1 MFGEASREPLGQ
13 TRPEP
18 QAVAAGAGPSEGAES
33 PGFRELGSGNRDS
46 RSGSQLGAGL
56 RVATDIGGTFTDVV
70 VYDPGARQYTTAKA
84 PSQTGDL
91 AGGVMDALR
100 LVVDDPP
107 AIESFVHGSTVGL
120 NAFLQRRGER
130 VMLLA
135 TGGASDTYHIA
146 RGNRLDMYNIRYRKP
161 RPLIPRSD
169 IIPIGGR
176 LDFQGAELAPLDHR
190 DLRQAARRIRSEGVR
205 SVAIAFL
212 FSYLN
217 PDHELAAAE
226 VIAGLAPG
234 ASISLSHQVATEWR
248 EYERTAST
256 VMDAYIAPPVSRY
269 MSDLATRL
277 ENQGMSAPLRVMQS
291 NGGVISARS
300 ASERPLQTLLS
311 GPVGGAA
318 GGMALSEVL
327 DRPNLICIDLG
338 GTSFDV
344 SLITGGQADSSPS
357 ALLEGLP
364 VLMPVVDIHTI
375 GAGGGSLAYF
385 EAGGLRVGP
394 ESAGAHP
401 GPACYGRGGTQP
413 TVTDANLFLGRIDPD
428 YFLGGNLTLDTGA
441 AEQALRAL
449 GGKLDLDEERLALG
463 IIEVINAKMSQAIR
477 TLTVERGI
485 EPREFSLVAFGGAG
499 PMHAVALAGEL
510 GIEEVIVPPDPGGFS
525 AWGMLQSAVRQ
536 DFSQAYFRD
545 FSALDHS
552 ELEHRFSQLEE
563 QAHSSLRSEGVPPDE
578 ITLIQRLDMRYQG
591 QEHTLTVT
599 SGGAISAAGGDLQAL
614 RAAFEDIYRARYGHS
629 NPQAPL
635 ETVNLRLTALGDVG
649 RPLLAGDYRPERASE
664 SPSKISPVMFGGGAQ
679 PTARYNR
686 DLLPTD
692 CSIEG
697 PAIVEETTA
706 TTVIPP
712 RGWATVD
719 QYGCLIIKAPSL

>member
-1 MFGEASREPLGQ
+1 MK
-13 TRPEP
+13 
-18 QAVAAGAGPSEGAES
+18 
-33 PGFRELGSGNRDS
+33 
-46 RSGSQLGAGL
+46 L

-70 VYDPGARQYTTAKA
+70 VFDPGAGRYTTAKA
-84 PSQTGDL
+84 PSRSDDL
-91 AGGVMDALR
+91 AGGVMDALG
-100 LVVDDPP
+100 LVVDDPSVV
-107 AIESFVHGSTVGL
+107 ESFVHGSTVGL

-130 VMLLA
+130 VILLA
-135 TGGASDTYHIA
+135 TRGASDVYHIA
-146 RGNRLDMYNIRYRKP
+146 RGNRLDMFNIRYRKP
-161 RPLIPRSD
+161 SPLIPRRD

-176 LDFQGAELAPLDHR
+176 LDCDGNELAPLDHD
-190 DLRQAARRIRSEGVR
+190 DLHRAAERIRSEKVR
-205 SVAIAFL
+205 SVAVAFL
-212 FSYLN
+212 FSYVD
-217 PDHELAAAE
+217 PSQELAAAE
-226 VIAGLAPG
+226 ILEELLPEV
-234 ASISLSHQVATEWR
+234 SVSLSHQVATEWR

-256 VMDAYIAPPVSRY
+256 VMDAYIAPSVSRY
-269 MSDLATRL
+269 MADLSTRL
-277 ENQGMSAPLRVMQS
+277 AGRGMQAPLRVMQS

-318 GGMALSEVL
+318 GGVALSEVL

-344 SLITGGQADSSPS
+344 SLITAGHADSSPS

-375 GAGGGSLAYF
+375 GAGGGSLAYL

-413 TVTDANLFLGRIDPD
+413 TVTDANLYLGRIDPG
-428 YFLGGNLTLDTGA
+428 YFLGGNLTLDVEA
-441 AEQALRAL
+441 ARQALEDL
-449 GGKLDLDEERLALG
+449 GTRLGLDGERLALG

-499 PMHAVALAGEL
+499 PMHAVALAQEL
-510 GIEEVIVPPDPGGFS
+510 GITEVIVPPDPGGFS

-536 DFSQAYFRD
+536 DFSEAFFQD
-545 FSALDHS
+545 FADLDTT
-552 ELEHRFSQLEE
+552 EVEARFARLGER
-563 QAHSSLRSEGVPPDE
+563 AVSSLLGEGVDHDR
-578 ITLIQRLDMRYQG
+578 ITLVERLDMRYQG

-599 SGGAISAAGGDLQAL
+599 LPDHASPSANGHLAAL
-614 RAAFEDIYRARYGHS
+614 RQRFEDTYRARYGHS
-629 NPQAPL
+629 NPDASL

-649 RPLLAGDYRPERASE
+649 RPLLQANYRPDHPSDA
-664 SPSKISPVMFGGGAQ
+664 PSKTTPVLFATGSY
-679 PTARYNR
+679 PTARFHR
-686 DLLPTD
+686 ESLMPGHA
-692 CSIEG
+692 IAG
-697 PAIVEETTA
+697 PAIMEEATA

-712 RGWATVD
+712 EASATID
-719 QYGCLIIKAPSL
+719 RYGCLIIDTPPA

>member
-1 MFGEASREPLGQ
+1 MEANLE
-13 TRPEP
+13 
-18 QAVAAGAGPSEGAES
+18 
-33 PGFRELGSGNRDS
+33 
-46 RSGSQLGAGL
+46 L

-70 VYDPGARQYTTAKA
+70 VYDPGSGRYSTAKA
-84 PSQTGDL
+84 PSRVNDL
-91 AGGVMDALR
+91 AGGVMDALG
-100 LVVDDPP
+100 LVVEEPGDV
-107 AIESFVHGSTVGL
+107 ESFVHGSTVGI

-130 VMLLA
+130 VILLA
-135 TGGASDTYHIA
+135 TAGASDVYHIA

-161 RPLIPRSD
+161 VPLLPRRD
-169 IIPIGGR
+169 IIAIGGR
-176 LDFQGAELAPLDHR
+176 LDYLGNELAPLDHD
-190 DLRQAARRIRSEGVR
+190 DLRGAAERIRSEGVR

-212 FSYLN
+212 FSYMN
-217 PDHELAAAE
+217 PDHELAVADALSE
-226 VIAGLAPG
+226 LAPG
-234 ASISLSHQVATEWR
+234 VSLSLSHQVATEWR
-248 EYERTAST
+248 EYERTASA

-269 MSDLATRL
+269 MADLSTRL
-277 ENQGMSAPLRVMQS
+277 ADRGMPAPLRVMQS
-291 NGGVISARS
+291 NGGIISAQA

-318 GGMALSEVL
+318 GGVALSEVL
-327 DRPNLICIDLG
+327 GRPNLICIDLG

-344 SLITGGQADSSPS
+344 SLVTEGQADSSPS

-375 GAGGGSLAYF
+375 GAGGGSLAYL

-394 ESAGAHP
+394 ESAGAYP

-441 AEQALRAL
+441 AEVALEAL
-449 GGKLDLDEERLALG
+449 GRDLDLDGDRLALG

-499 PMHAVALAGEL
+499 PMHAVALAQEL
-510 GIEEVIVPPDPGGFS
+510 GIREVIVPPDPGGFS

-536 DFSQAYFRD
+536 DFSEAFFRD
-545 FSALDHS
+545 FSDLDTQD
-552 ELEHRFSQLEE
+552 LQARFARLGER
-563 QAHSSLRSEGVPPDE
+563 AVSSLLGEGVAADRIE
-578 ITLIQRLDMRYQG
+578 LVQRLDMRYQG

-599 SGGAISAAGGDLQAL
+599 LPNGVSPAQGDRFSAL
-614 RAAFEDIYRARYGHS
+614 RRRFEDVYAARYGHS
-629 NPQAPL
+629 NPEASM

-649 RPLLAGDYRPERASE
+649 RPLLLKNYRPDQPSDA
-664 SPSKISPVMFGGGAQ
+664 PSKTTPVLFTAGLY

-686 DLLPTD
+686 HTLPPG
-692 CSIEG
+692 CSING
-697 PAIVEETTA
+697 PAIVEEATA

-712 RGWATVD
+712 MGKATID
-719 QYGCLIIKAPSL
+719 GYGCLIIQAPPL

>member
-1 MFGEASREPLGQ
+1 MEANLE
-13 TRPEP
+13 
-18 QAVAAGAGPSEGAES
+18 
-33 PGFRELGSGNRDS
+33 
-46 RSGSQLGAGL
+46 L

-70 VYDPGARQYTTAKA
+70 VYDPSSGRYSTAKA
-84 PSQTGDL
+84 PSRVDDL

-100 LVVDDPP
+100 LVVDEPRDVD
-107 AIESFVHGSTVGL
+107 SFVHGSTVGI

-130 VMLLA
+130 VILLA
-135 TGGASDTYHIA
+135 TAGAGDVYHIA

-161 RPLIPRSD
+161 EPLLPRRD

-176 LDFQGAELAPLDHR
+176 IDYQGNELAPLDHG
-190 DLRQAARRIRSEGVR
+190 DLRRAAERIRSEGVR

-212 FSYLN
+212 FSYMN
-217 PDHELAAAE
+217 PEHELTAAAALGE
-226 VIAGLAPG
+226 LAPG
-234 ASISLSHQVATEWR
+234 VSLSLSHQVATEWR
-248 EYERTAST
+248 EYERTASA

-269 MSDLATRL
+269 MADLSTRL
-277 ENQGMSAPLRVMQS
+277 ADRGMPAPLRVMQS
-291 NGGVISARS
+291 NGGIISARA
-300 ASERPLQTLLS
+300 ASEKPLQTLLS

-318 GGMALSEVL
+318 GGVALAEVL
-327 DRPNLICIDLG
+327 SRPNLICVDLG

-344 SLITGGQADSSPS
+344 SLITDGQADSSPS

-375 GAGGGSLAYF
+375 GAGGGSLAYL

-394 ESAGAHP
+394 ESAGAYP

-441 AEQALRAL
+441 ARAALVTL
-449 GGKLDLDEERLALG
+449 GESLDLDGDRLALG

-499 PMHAVALAGEL
+499 PMHAVALAQEL
-510 GIEEVIVPPDPGGFS
+510 GIREVIVPPDPGGFS

-536 DFSQAYFRD
+536 DFSEAFFRD
-545 FSALDHS
+545 FSDLDARDLHD
-552 ELEHRFSQLEE
+552 RFARLGDR
-563 QAHSSLRSEGVPPDE
+563 AVSSLLGEGVAADR
-578 ITLIQRLDMRYQG
+578 IGVVQRLDMRYQG

-599 SGGAISAAGGDLQAL
+599 MPNGAPGARDDRFSAL
-614 RAAFEDIYRARYGHS
+614 RRRFEDIYAARYGHS
-629 NPQAPL
+629 NPEASM

-649 RPLLAGDYRPERASE
+649 RPLLADNYQPDQPSD
-664 SPSKISPVMFGGGAQ
+664 SPSKTTPVLFTSGLY

-686 DLLPTD
+686 HTLPPRCAID
-692 CSIEG
+692 G
-697 PAIVEETTA
+697 PAIVEEATA

-712 RGWATVD
+712 EGSATID
-719 QYGCLIIKAPSL
+719 EYGCLIIKAPPL

>member
-1 MFGEASREPLGQ
+1 MEANLE
-13 TRPEP
+13 
-18 QAVAAGAGPSEGAES
+18 
-33 PGFRELGSGNRDS
+33 
-46 RSGSQLGAGL
+46 L

-70 VYDPGARQYTTAKA
+70 VYDPSSGRYSTAKA
-84 PSQTGDL
+84 PSRVDDL
-91 AGGVMDALR
+91 AGGVMDALG
-100 LVVDDPP
+100 LVVDEPRDVD
-107 AIESFVHGSTVGL
+107 SFVHGSTVGI

-130 VMLLA
+130 VILLA
-135 TGGASDTYHIA
+135 TAGAGDVYHIA

-161 RPLIPRSD
+161 EPLLPRRD

-176 LDFQGAELAPLDHR
+176 IDYQGNELAPLDHG
-190 DLRQAARRIRSEGVR
+190 DLRRAAERIRSEGVR

-212 FSYLN
+212 FSYMN
-217 PDHELAAAE
+217 PEHELTAAAALGE
-226 VIAGLAPG
+226 LAPG
-234 ASISLSHQVATEWR
+234 VSLSLSHQVATEWR
-248 EYERTAST
+248 EYERTASA

-269 MSDLATRL
+269 MADLSTRL
-277 ENQGMSAPLRVMQS
+277 ADRGMPAPLRVMQS
-291 NGGVISARS
+291 NGGIISARA
-300 ASERPLQTLLS
+300 ASEKPLQTLLS

-318 GGMALSEVL
+318 GGVALAEVL
-327 DRPNLICIDLG
+327 SRPNLICVDLG

-344 SLITGGQADSSPS
+344 SLITDGQADSSPS

-375 GAGGGSLAYF
+375 GAGGGSLAYL

-394 ESAGAHP
+394 ESAGAYP

-441 AEQALRAL
+441 ARAALVTL
-449 GGKLDLDEERLALG
+449 GESLDLDGDRLALG

-499 PMHAVALAGEL
+499 PMHAVALAQEL
-510 GIEEVIVPPDPGGFS
+510 GIREVIVPPDPGGFS

-536 DFSQAYFRD
+536 DFSEAFFRD
-545 FSALDHS
+545 FSDLDVRDLHD
-552 ELEHRFSQLEE
+552 RFARLGDR
-563 QAHSSLRSEGVPPDE
+563 AVSSLLGEGVAADR
-578 ITLIQRLDMRYQG
+578 IGVVQRLDMRYQG

-599 SGGAISAAGGDLQAL
+599 MPNGAPGARDDRFSAL
-614 RAAFEDIYRARYGHS
+614 RRRFEDIYAARYGHS
-629 NPQAPL
+629 NPEASM

-649 RPLLAGDYRPERASE
+649 RPLLADNYQPDQPSD
-664 SPSKISPVMFGGGAQ
+664 SPSKTTPVLFTSGLY

-686 DLLPTD
+686 HTLPPRCAID
-692 CSIEG
+692 G
-697 PAIVEETTA
+697 PAIVEEATA

-712 RGWATVD
+712 EGSATID
-719 QYGCLIIKAPSL
+719 EYGCLIIKAPPL

>member
-1 MFGEASREPLGQ
+1 MEANLS
-13 TRPEP
+13 
-18 QAVAAGAGPSEGAES
+18 
-33 PGFRELGSGNRDS
+33 
-46 RSGSQLGAGL
+46 L

-70 VYDPGARQYTTAKA
+70 VYDPDARKYTTAKA
-84 PSQTGDL
+84 PSQSGDL
-91 AGGVMDALR
+91 AAGVMDALG
-100 LVVDDPP
+100 LVINDPSR
-107 AIESFVHGSTVGL
+107 IDSFVHGSTVGL

-130 VMLLA
+130 VVLLA
-135 TGGASDTYHIA
+135 TRGARDIYHIA

-161 RPLIPRSD
+161 TPLLPRRD
-169 IIPIGGR
+169 IIAIGGR
-176 LDFQGAELAPLDHR
+176 LDYQGNELAPLDR
-190 DLRQAARRIRSEGVR
+190 DDLVRAAERIRADGVR

-217 PDHELAAAE
+217 PGHELAAAE
-226 VIAGLAPG
+226 LLRELLPD

-256 VMDAYIAPPVSRY
+256 VMDAYIAPSVSRY
-269 MSDLATRL
+269 MSDLTARLKTR
-277 ENQGMSAPLRVMQS
+277 GMSAPLRVMQS

-327 DRPNLICIDLG
+327 GRPNLICIDLG

-344 SLITGGQADSSPS
+344 SLITEGQADSSPS

-375 GAGGGSLAYF
+375 GAGGGSLAYL

-401 GPACYGRGGTQP
+401 GPACYGRGGAQP

-428 YFLGGNLTLDTGA
+428 YFLGGNLTLDTEA
-441 AEQALRAL
+441 AHQALENL
-449 GGKLDLDEERLALG
+449 GGRLGLEAARLALG

-499 PMHAVALAGEL
+499 PMHAVALAQEL
-510 GIEEVIVPPDPGGFS
+510 GIGEVIVPPDPGGFS

-536 DFSQAYFRD
+536 DFSEAFFRD
-545 FSALDHS
+545 FAALSPD
-552 ELEHRFSQLEE
+552 ELQTRFSKLGEG
-563 QAHSSLRSEGVPPDE
+563 AFSNLLAEGVPRRG
-578 ITLIQRLDMRYQG
+578 ITLIPRLDMRYQG
-591 QEHTLTVT
+591 QEHTLTV
-599 SGGAISAAGGDLQAL
+599 SLPGGVPQSQDGRLAEL
-614 RAAFEDIYRARYGHS
+614 RGRFEDTYRARYGHS

-649 RPLLAGDYRPERASE
+649 RPLLSDDYRPDRPSAT
-664 SPSKISPVMFGGGAQ
+664 PSKTTSVLFTGGAH
-679 PTARYNR
+679 PTLRFNR
-686 DLLPTD
+686 EGLPPG
-692 CSIEG
+692 CSIDG
-697 PAIVEETTA
+697 PAIIEEATA

-719 QYGCLIIKAPSL
+719 RYGCLLIKAPPL

>member
-1 MFGEASREPLGQ
+1 M
-13 TRPEP
+13 
-18 QAVAAGAGPSEGAES
+18 
-33 PGFRELGSGNRDS
+33 
-46 RSGSQLGAGL
+46 
-56 RVATDIGGTFTDVV
+56 V
-70 VYDPGARQYTTAKA
+70 VYDPAERRYTTAKA
-84 PSQTGDL
+84 PSRSDDL
-91 AGGVMDALR
+91 ATGVMDALG
-100 LVVDDPP
+100 LVVEDPSVV
-107 AIESFVHGSTVGL
+107 ESFVHGSTVGL

-130 VMLLA
+130 VILLA
-135 TGGASDTYHIA
+135 TRGASDIYHIA

-161 RPLIPRSD
+161 APLIPRRD

-176 LDFQGAELAPLDHR
+176 LDCDGVELSPLDHG
-190 DLRQAARRIRSEGVR
+190 DLRRAAERIRSEGVG

-212 FSYLN
+212 FSYQN
-217 PDHELAAAE
+217 PEHELAAARVLGELLPE
-226 VIAGLAPG
+226 V
-234 ASISLSHQVATEWR
+234 SISLSHQVATEWR

-256 VMDAYIAPPVSRY
+256 VMDAYIAPAVSRY
-269 MSDLATRL
+269 MADLSGRL
-277 ENQGMSAPLRVMQS
+277 DSRGMAAPLRVMQS
-291 NGGVISARS
+291 NGGVISAGS

-318 GGMALSEVL
+318 GGVALSEVL

-344 SLITGGQADSSPS
+344 SLITAGLADSSPS

-375 GAGGGSLAYF
+375 GAGGGSLGYL

-401 GPACYGRGGTQP
+401 GPACYGRGGVQP

-441 AEQALRAL
+441 AEAALQDL
-449 GGKLDLDEERLALG
+449 GARLDLDAKRLALG

-499 PMHAVALAGEL
+499 PMHAVALAQEL
-510 GIEEVIVPPDPGGFS
+510 SITEVIVPPDPGSFS

-536 DFSQAYFRD
+536 DFSEAFFRD
-545 FSALDHS
+545 FAHLDT
-552 ELEHRFSQLEE
+552 EDLRARFDRIGSQ
-563 QAHSSLRSEGVPPDE
+563 ASSSLVGEGVASDR
-578 ITLIQRLDMRYQG
+578 ISLIQRLDMRYQG

-599 SGGAISAAGGDLQAL
+599 MPNGLTPSGGNRFADLRQ
-614 RAAFEDIYRARYGHS
+614 RFEDTYRARYGHA
-629 NPQAPL
+629 NPEAQL

-649 RPLLAGDYRPERASE
+649 RPLLQADYRPEEASDE
-664 SPSKISPVMFGGGAQ
+664 PSKTTPVLFTGGSY
-679 PTARYNR
+679 PTSRFNR
-686 DLLPTD
+686 ETLPAG
-692 CSIEG
+692 CAIAG
-697 PAIVEETTA
+697 PAIVEEATA

-712 RGWATVD
+712 GGSATID
-719 QYGCLIIKAPSL
+719 EYGCLLISVPPL

>member
-1 MFGEASREPLGQ
+1 METNL
-13 TRPEP
+13 
-18 QAVAAGAGPSEGAES
+18 
-33 PGFRELGSGNRDS
+33 D
-46 RSGSQLGAGL
+46 L

-70 VYDPGARQYTTAKA
+70 VYDPGSGRYSTAKA
-84 PSQTGDL
+84 PSRVDDL
-91 AGGVMDALR
+91 AGGVMDALG
-100 LVVDDPP
+100 LVVDDPGDV
-107 AIESFVHGSTVGL
+107 ESFVHGSTVGI

-130 VMLLA
+130 VILLA
-135 TGGASDTYHIA
+135 TAGASDVYHIA

-161 RPLIPRSD
+161 EPLLPRRD

-176 LDFQGAELAPLDHR
+176 IDYQGAELAPLDHD
-190 DLRQAARRIRSEGVR
+190 DLRRAAGRIRSEGVR
-205 SVAIAFL
+205 SVAIGFL
-212 FSYLN
+212 FSYMN

-226 VIAGLAPG
+226 VLSELAPG
-234 ASISLSHQVATEWR
+234 VSVSLSHQVATEWR
-248 EYERTAST
+248 EYERTASA

-269 MSDLATRL
+269 MADLSTRL
-277 ENQGMSAPLRVMQS
+277 ADQGMPAPLRVMQS
-291 NGGVISARS
+291 NGGIISAQA

-318 GGMALSEVL
+318 GGVALAEVL
-327 DRPNLICIDLG
+327 GRPNLICVDLG

-344 SLITGGQADSSPS
+344 SLITEGQADSSPS

-375 GAGGGSLAYF
+375 GAGGGSLAYL

-394 ESAGAHP
+394 ESAGAYP

-441 AEQALRAL
+441 AEVALETL
-449 GGKLDLDEERLALG
+449 GGDLDLDGDRLALG

-499 PMHAVALAGEL
+499 PMHAVALAQEL
-510 GIEEVIVPPDPGGFS
+510 GIREVIVPPDPGGFS

-536 DFSQAYFRD
+536 DFSEAFFRD
-545 FSALDHS
+545 FSDLDTRD
-552 ELEHRFSQLEE
+552 LEGRFSRLGDR
-563 QAHSSLRSEGVPPDE
+563 AVSSLLGEGVASDR
-578 ITLIQRLDMRYQG
+578 ISLVQRLDMRYQG

-599 SGGAISAAGGDLQAL
+599 LPNGVSPTQGDRFSVL
-614 RAAFEDIYRARYGHS
+614 RRRFEDIYVARYGHS
-629 NPQAPL
+629 NPDASM

-649 RPLLAGDYRPERASE
+649 RPLLQANYQPDHPSDA
-664 SPSKISPVMFGGGAQ
+664 PSKTAPVLFTSGLY

-686 DLLPTD
+686 HTLPPG
-692 CSIEG
+692 CSFDG
-697 PAIVEETTA
+697 PAIVEEATA

-712 RGWATVD
+712 EGKATID
-719 QYGCLIIKAPSL
+719 EYGCLIIEAPPV

>member
-1 MFGEASREPLGQ
+1 MEANLK
-13 TRPEP
+13 
-18 QAVAAGAGPSEGAES
+18 
-33 PGFRELGSGNRDS
+33 
-46 RSGSQLGAGL
+46 L

-70 VYDPGARQYTTAKA
+70 VFDPGSRRYTTAKA
-84 PSQTGDL
+84 PSQSHDL
-91 AGGVMDALR
+91 ATGVMNALG
-100 LVVDDPP
+100 LVVDDPTGV
-107 AIESFVHGSTVGL
+107 ESFVHGSTVGL

-130 VMLLA
+130 VILLA
-135 TGGASDTYHIA
+135 TRGASDIYHIA

-161 RPLIPRSD
+161 RPLLPRRD
-169 IIPIGGR
+169 IIPIRGR
-176 LDFQGAELAPLDHR
+176 LDCDGNELTPLDYD
-190 DLRQAARRIRSEGVR
+190 DLRRAADRIRSEGVR
-205 SVAIAFL
+205 SAAIAFL
-212 FSYLN
+212 FSYQN
-217 PDHELAAAE
+217 PDHEEAAAK
-226 VIAGLAPG
+226 ALADLVPG
-234 ASISLSHQVATEWR
+234 VSISLSHQVATEWR

-256 VMDAYIAPPVSRY
+256 VMDAYIAPSVSRY
-269 MSDLATRL
+269 MADLSVRLSDR
-277 ENQGMSAPLRVMQS
+277 GMSAPLRVMQS

-318 GGMALSEVL
+318 GGVALSEVL
-327 DRPNLICIDLG
+327 SRPNLICIDLG

-344 SLITGGQADSSPS
+344 SLVTSGQADSSPS

-375 GAGGGSLAYF
+375 GAGGGSLAYL

-413 TVTDANLFLGRIDPD
+413 TVTDANLFLGRIDPS

-441 AEQALRAL
+441 AASALADL
-449 GGKLDLDEERLALG
+449 GAKLSLDAERLALG
-463 IIEVINAKMSQAIR
+463 VIEVINAKMSQAIR

-499 PMHAVALAGEL
+499 PMHAVALAQEL
-510 GIEEVIVPPDPGGFS
+510 GISEVIVPPDPGGFS

-536 DFSQAYFRD
+536 DFSEAFFRD
-545 FSALDHS
+545 FADLDTGDLQTRFDRIGDRAL
-552 ELEHRFSQLEE
+552 
-563 QAHSSLRSEGVPPDE
+563 SSLMEEGVASDRVS
-578 ITLIQRLDMRYQG
+578 LVQRLDMRYQG

-599 SGGAISAAGGDLQAL
+599 LPNGASPGQDRFAAL
-614 RAAFEDIYRARYGHS
+614 RQRFEDSYKARYGHS
-629 NPQAPL
+629 NPQASL

-649 RPLLAGDYRPERASE
+649 RPLLQANYQPEQASVV
-664 SPSKISPVMFGGGAQ
+664 PSKTTPVLFGSGSH

-686 DLLPTD
+686 EMLPPG
-692 CSIEG
+692 CSIDG
-697 PAIVEETTA
+697 PAIVEEATA

-712 RGWATVD
+712 GGSATID
-719 QYGCLIIKAPSL
+719 PYGCLLIGVPPL

>member
-1 MFGEASREPLGQ
+1 MEAKLK
-13 TRPEP
+13 
-18 QAVAAGAGPSEGAES
+18 
-33 PGFRELGSGNRDS
+33 
-46 RSGSQLGAGL
+46 L

-70 VYDPGARQYTTAKA
+70 VYDPGKRRYTTAKA
-84 PSQTGDL
+84 PSRSADL
-91 AGGVMDALR
+91 ATGVMDALD
-100 LVVDDPP
+100 LVVEDPS
-107 AIESFVHGSTVGL
+107 AVQSFVHGSTVGL

-130 VMLLA
+130 VILLA
-135 TGGASDTYHIA
+135 TRGASDIYHIA

-161 RPLIPRSD
+161 APLIPRRD

-176 LDFQGAELAPLDHR
+176 LDCDGVELSPLDHD
-190 DLRQAARRIRSEGVR
+190 DLRKAAERIRSEGVG

-212 FSYLN
+212 FSYQN
-217 PDHELAAAE
+217 PEHELAAARVLGELLPE
-226 VIAGLAPG
+226 V
-234 ASISLSHQVATEWR
+234 SISLSHQVATEWR

-256 VMDAYIAPPVSRY
+256 VMDAYIAPSVSRY
-269 MSDLATRL
+269 MADLSNRL
-277 ENQGMSAPLRVMQS
+277 DSRGMSAPLRVMQS

-318 GGMALSEVL
+318 GGVALSEVL

-344 SLITGGQADSSPS
+344 SLITSGQADSSPS

-375 GAGGGSLAYF
+375 GAGGGSIAYL

-428 YFLGGNLTLDTGA
+428 YFLGGNLALDTQA
-441 AEQALRAL
+441 AEKALEDL
-449 GGKLDLDEERLALG
+449 GARLGLDAERLALG

-499 PMHAVALAGEL
+499 PMHAVALAQEL
-510 GIEEVIVPPDPGGFS
+510 GIAEVIVPPDPGGFS

-536 DFSQAYFRD
+536 DFSEAFFRD
-545 FSALDHS
+545 FADLDTGD
-552 ELEHRFSQLEE
+552 LQARFDRIG
-563 QAHSSLRSEGVPPDE
+563 ARAASSLEGEGVASDR
-578 ITLIQRLDMRYQG
+578 ISLIQRLDMRYQG

-599 SGGAISAAGGDLQAL
+599 MPNGLSPARGDRFANL
-614 RAAFEDIYRARYGHS
+614 RQRFEDTYRARYGHS
-629 NPQAPL
+629 NPEALL

-649 RPLLAGDYRPERASE
+649 RPLLQAGYRPDEASDE
-664 SPSKISPVMFGGGAQ
+664 PSKTTPVLFTSGLH
-679 PTARYNR
+679 PTSRFNR
-686 DLLPTD
+686 ETLPAG
-692 CSIEG
+692 CSIGG
-697 PAIVEETTA
+697 PAIVEESTA

-712 RGWATVD
+712 GGSATID
-719 QYGCLIIKAPSL
+719 EYGCLLISVPPL

>member
-1 MFGEASREPLGQ
+1 MK
-13 TRPEP
+13 
-18 QAVAAGAGPSEGAES
+18 
-33 PGFRELGSGNRDS
+33 
-46 RSGSQLGAGL
+46 L
-56 RVATDIGGTFTDVV
+56 RLATDIGGTFTDVV
-70 VYDPGARQYTTAKA
+70 VFDPDAGRYTTSKA
-84 PSQTGDL
+84 PSRSEDL
-91 AGGVMDALR
+91 AGGVMDALG
-100 LVVDDPP
+100 LVVDDPSGV
-107 AIESFVHGSTVGL
+107 ESFVHGSTVGL

-130 VMLLA
+130 VILLA
-135 TGGASDTYHIA
+135 TRGASDIYHIA
-146 RGNRLDMYNIRYRKP
+146 RGNRLDMFNIRYRKP
-161 RPLIPRSD
+161 VPLIPRRD

-176 LDFQGAELAPLDHR
+176 LDCDGNELAPLDHD
-190 DLRQAARRIRSEGVR
+190 DLRRAAERIRSENVD

-212 FSYLN
+212 FSYV
-217 PDHELAAAE
+217 DSSHELAAAE
-226 VIAGLAPG
+226 ILADLLPDV
-234 ASISLSHQVATEWR
+234 SVSLSHQVAAEWR

-256 VMDAYIAPPVSRY
+256 VMDAYIAPSVSRY
-269 MSDLATRL
+269 MADLSTRL
-277 ENQGMSAPLRVMQS
+277 SDRGMEAPLRVMQS

-318 GGMALSEVL
+318 GGVALSEVL

-344 SLITGGQADSSPS
+344 SLITAGHADSSPS

-375 GAGGGSLAYF
+375 GAGGGSLAYQ

-413 TVTDANLFLGRIDPD
+413 TVTDANLYLGRIDPT
-428 YFLGGNLTLDTGA
+428 YFLGGNLTLDVDA
-441 AEQALRAL
+441 ARQALEDL
-449 GGKLDLDEERLALG
+449 GHSLELDGEKLALG

-499 PMHAVALAGEL
+499 PMHAVALAQEL
-510 GIEEVIVPPDPGGFS
+510 GIAEVIVPPDPGGFS

-536 DFSQAYFRD
+536 DFSEAFFQD
-545 FSALDHS
+545 FADLDTT
-552 ELEHRFSQLEE
+552 EVEARFTRLGER
-563 QAHSSLRSEGVPPDE
+563 AVASLLGEGVDHDR
-578 ITLIQRLDMRYQG
+578 ISLIQRVDMRYQG

-599 SGGAISAAGGDLQAL
+599 LPDHASPSPNGHLATL
-614 RAAFEDIYRARYGHS
+614 RQRFEDTYRARYGHS
-629 NPQAPL
+629 NPDASL

-649 RPLLAGDYRPERASE
+649 RPLLEANYRPDHPSDL
-664 SPSKISPVMFGGGAQ
+664 PSKTTPVLFATGSY
-679 PTARYNR
+679 PTARFHR
-686 DLLPTD
+686 ESVMPGQA
-692 CSIEG
+692 IAG
-697 PAIVEETTA
+697 PAIVEEATA

-712 RGWATVD
+712 EASATID
-719 QYGCLIIKAPSL
+719 PYGCLIIEAASQ

>member
-1 MFGEASREPLGQ
+1 M
-13 TRPEP
+13 
-18 QAVAAGAGPSEGAES
+18 
-33 PGFRELGSGNRDS
+33 N
-46 RSGSQLGAGL
+46 L

-70 VYDPGARQYTTAKA
+70 VYDPSLGRYTTGKS
-84 PSQTGDL
+84 PSRSDDL
-91 AGGVMDALR
+91 ASGVMDALD
-100 LVVDDPP
+100 LVVEDPSSV
-107 AIESFVHGSTVGL
+107 ESFVHGSTVGL

-135 TGGASDTYHIA
+135 TAGASDTYHIA
-146 RGNRLDMYNIRYRKP
+146 RGNRLDMFNIRYRKP
-161 RPLIPRSD
+161 VPLVPRRD

-176 LDFQGAELAPLDHR
+176 LDCDGNELAPLDLE
-190 DLRQAARRIRSEGVR
+190 DLRRAADRIRSEGVR
-205 SVAIAFL
+205 SVAVAFL
-212 FSYLN
+212 FSYQN
-217 PDHELAAAE
+217 PDHEVAAAE
-226 VIAGLAPG
+226 LLGPLLPG

-256 VMDAYIAPPVSRY
+256 VMDAYIAPSVSRY
-269 MSDLATRL
+269 MSDLSTRL
-277 ENQGMSAPLRVMQS
+277 RNRGMPAPLRVMQS
-291 NGGVISARS
+291 NGGVISAQS

-318 GGMALSEVL
+318 GGVALAEVIG
-327 DRPNLICIDLG
+327 RPNLICVDLG

-344 SLITGGQADSSPS
+344 SLVTAGQADSSPS

-375 GAGGGSLAYF
+375 GAGGGSLAYL

-401 GPACYGRGGTQP
+401 GPACYGRGGTRP
-413 TVTDANLFLGRIDPD
+413 TVTDANLFLGRIDPN

-441 AEQALRAL
+441 SEAALQELGEFLAL
-449 GGKLDLDEERLALG
+449 DRERLALG

-499 PMHAVALAGEL
+499 PMHAVALAQEL
-510 GIEEVIVPPDPGGFS
+510 GITEVIVPPNPGSFS

-536 DFSQAYFRD
+536 DFSEAFFRD
-545 FSALDHS
+545 FAVLDVS
-552 ELEHRFSQLEE
+552 DLEDRFTKLGDL
-563 QAHSSLRSEGVPPDE
+563 AFSSLVAEGVAGDR
-578 ITLIQRLDMRYQG
+578 ITLIRRLDMRYQG

-599 SGGAISAAGGDLQAL
+599 LPDGVSGVREERFATL
-614 RAAFEDIYRARYGHS
+614 RRRFEETYRARYGHA
-629 NPQAPL
+629 NPEASM

-649 RPLLAGDYRPERASE
+649 RPLLQPGYRPDHPSDT
-664 SPSKISPVMFGGGAQ
+664 PSKTTPVLFTDGSFA
-679 PTARYNR
+679 TARFHR
-686 DLLPTD
+686 EALTPG
-692 CSIEG
+692 CAIEG
-697 PAIVEETTA
+697 PAILEEATA

-712 RGWATVD
+712 EASATID
-719 QYGCLIIKAPSL
+719 EYGCLVIEAPPL

>member
-1 MFGEASREPLGQ
+1 MEANLE
-13 TRPEP
+13 
-18 QAVAAGAGPSEGAES
+18 
-33 PGFRELGSGNRDS
+33 
-46 RSGSQLGAGL
+46 L

-70 VYDPGARQYTTAKA
+70 VYDPSSGRYSTAKA
-84 PSQTGDL
+84 PSRVDDL
-91 AGGVMDALR
+91 AGGVMDALG
-100 LVVDDPP
+100 LVVDEPRDVD
-107 AIESFVHGSTVGL
+107 SFVHGSTVGI

-130 VMLLA
+130 VILLA
-135 TGGASDTYHIA
+135 TAGAGDVYHIA

-161 RPLIPRSD
+161 EPLLPRRD

-176 LDFQGAELAPLDHR
+176 IDYRGQELAPLDHG
-190 DLRQAARRIRSEGVR
+190 DLRRAAERIRSEGVR

-212 FSYLN
+212 FSYMN
-217 PDHELAAAE
+217 PEHELTAAAALGE
-226 VIAGLAPG
+226 LAPG
-234 ASISLSHQVATEWR
+234 VSLSLSHQVATEWR
-248 EYERTAST
+248 EYERTASA

-269 MSDLATRL
+269 MADLSTRL
-277 ENQGMSAPLRVMQS
+277 ADRGMPAPLRVMQS
-291 NGGVISARS
+291 NGGIISARA

-318 GGMALSEVL
+318 GGVALAEVL
-327 DRPNLICIDLG
+327 SRPNLICVDLG

-344 SLITGGQADSSPS
+344 SLITDGQADSSPS

-375 GAGGGSLAYF
+375 GAGGGSLAYL

-394 ESAGAHP
+394 ESAGAYP

-441 AEQALRAL
+441 ARAALVTL
-449 GGKLDLDEERLALG
+449 GESLDLDGDRLALG

-499 PMHAVALAGEL
+499 PMHAVALAQEL
-510 GIEEVIVPPDPGGFS
+510 GIREVIVPPDPGGFS

-536 DFSQAYFRD
+536 DFSEAFFRD
-545 FSALDHS
+545 FSDLDARDLHD
-552 ELEHRFSQLEE
+552 RFARLGDR
-563 QAHSSLRSEGVPPDE
+563 AVSSLLGEGVAADR
-578 ITLIQRLDMRYQG
+578 IGVVQRLDMRYQG

-599 SGGAISAAGGDLQAL
+599 MPNGAPGARDDRFSAL
-614 RAAFEDIYRARYGHS
+614 RRRFEDIYAARYGHS
-629 NPQAPL
+629 NPEASM

-649 RPLLAGDYRPERASE
+649 RPLLADNYQPDQPSD
-664 SPSKISPVMFGGGAQ
+664 SPSKTTPVLFTSGLY

-686 DLLPTD
+686 HTLPPR
-692 CSIEG
+692 CSIDG
-697 PAIVEETTA
+697 PAIVEEATA

-712 RGWATVD
+712 EGSATID
-719 QYGCLIIKAPSL
+719 EYGCLIIKAPPL

>member
-1 MFGEASREPLGQ
+1 LEENLK
-13 TRPEP
+13 
-18 QAVAAGAGPSEGAES
+18 
-33 PGFRELGSGNRDS
+33 
-46 RSGSQLGAGL
+46 L

-70 VYDPGARQYTTAKA
+70 VYDPGLRKYTTAKA
-84 PSQTGDL
+84 PSRSDDL
-91 AGGVMDALR
+91 ASGVMDALG
-100 LVVDDPP
+100 LVVEDPP
-107 AIESFVHGSTVGL
+107 VVESFVHGSTVGL

-130 VMLLA
+130 VILMA
-135 TGGASDTYHIA
+135 TAGASDTYHIA

-161 RPLIPRSD
+161 TPLLPRRD

-176 LDFQGAELAPLDHR
+176 LDCDGNELTPLDHA
-190 DLRQAARRIRSEGVR
+190 DLRRAAQRIRSEDVR

-212 FSYLN
+212 FSYQN
-217 PDHELAAAE
+217 PAHELAAAE
-226 VIAGLAPG
+226 VIAKLAPG
-234 ASISLSHQVATEWR
+234 VSISLSHQVATEWR

-256 VMDAYIAPPVSRY
+256 VMDAYIAPSVSRY
-269 MSDLATRL
+269 MADLSTRL
-277 ENQGMSAPLRVMQS
+277 GNRGMAAPLRVMQS
-291 NGGVISARS
+291 NGGVISAQA

-318 GGMALSEVL
+318 GGVALAEVL

-344 SLITGGQADSSPS
+344 SLITAGQADSSPS

-375 GAGGGSLAYF
+375 GAGGGSLAYL

-413 TVTDANLFLGRIDPD
+413 TVTDANLFLGRIDPE
-428 YFLGGNLTLDTGA
+428 YFLGGNLTLDTEA
-441 AEQALRAL
+441 AEAALRDL
-449 GGKLDLDEERLALG
+449 GDKLELNEERLALG

-499 PMHAVALAGEL
+499 PMHAVALAQEL
-510 GIEEVIVPPDPGGFS
+510 GIAEVIVPPDPGGFS

-536 DFSQAYFRD
+536 DFSEAFFRD
-545 FSALDHS
+545 FADLDTGD
-552 ELEHRFSQLEE
+552 LQVRFDRIGDRAVSSLLEE
-563 QAHSSLRSEGVPPDE
+563 GVTADG
-578 ITLIQRLDMRYQG
+578 ISLIQRLDMRYQG

-599 SGGAISAAGGDLQAL
+599 LPNGVSPGETDRFATL
-614 RAAFEDIYRARYGHS
+614 RQRFEDTYSARYGHS
-629 NPQAPL
+629 NPQASL

-649 RPLLAGDYRPERASE
+649 RPLLQPDYQPQQASND
-664 SPSKISPVMFGGGAQ
+664 PSKTTPVLFTTGSH
-679 PTARYNR
+679 PTARFNR
-686 DLLPTD
+686 ETLTPG
-692 CSIEG
+692 CSIQG
-697 PAIVEETTA
+697 PAIVEEATA

-712 RGWATVD
+712 GGSATVD
-719 QYGCLIIKAPSL
+719 QYGCLTIAAPPL